1 MDELLQKII
10 NDLDFVQD
18 DLRHANSQGTAIES
32 LVILPL
38 IKRATELRMGV
49 NNLID
54 ARTILEIYEKALEAV
69 KEGGFWD
76 ATRDPV

>member
-10 NDLDFVQD
+10 NDLDFVKD

-38 IKRATELRMGV
+38 IKQATELRIGV
-49 NNLID
+49 NSLIN
-54 ARTILEIYEKALEAV
+54 ARTI
-69 KEGGFWD
+69 KED
-76 ATRDPV
+76 